1 MENVLLQLA
10 DAADYPAFCAGQDG
24 EILYANRAAE
34 EQWPVWQGCTLPELL
49 PEFFAGGEYRPYFRY
64 FGSCHIFSALGG
76 WKLEVLRFKDA
87 FFCRV
92 LPESQLEGL
101 PESWAEDELERIR
114 TEVLSIVRQR
124 SSIEDI
130 LLDENVTVEQIY
142 LPLTDILS
150 AGDSSCRRISLSC
163 NRLEAGRLNPERYP
177 PQQVDL
183 TDALSRLVHE
193 IRVELPGLK
202 APVRA
207 ELPDYPVVA
216 RLSWP
221 LLRRAILETIR
232 CSEGLSQEKE
242 GSTVFGI
249 TLTAE
254 RENAVVTL
262 SDNYSGLPSPEN
274 PGKDGNPPYRSWAY
288 ARRLV
293 EMMGGTLKMSET
305 PYGDRAME
313 MRFPLSDEAL
323 PRSAKVLTFRSENGY
338 RLSDRMVLSDPMIY
352 LENFSD

>member
-1 MENVLLQLA
+1 MAGVAGLHPA
-10 DAADYPAFCAGQDG
+10 GAAAG
-24 EILYANRAAE
+24 ILRR
-34 EQWPVWQGCTLPELL
+34 
-49 PEFFAGGEYRPYFRY
+49 GEYRPYFRY

-202 APVRA
+202 APRPGGAAGLSGCGPA
-207 ELPDYPVVA
+207 ELAAPAAGNPRDH
-216 RLSWP
+216 P
-221 LLRRAILETIR
+221 LFGRGSPRRRKAPPSSASPSR
-232 CSEGLSQEKE
+232 PRG
-242 GSTVFGI
+242 
-249 TLTAE
+249 
-254 RENAVVTL
+254 ENALVTL

-305 PYGDRAME
+305 TYGDRAME

-323 PRSAKVLTFRSENGY
+323 PPLRQGPDLPVGKRVPAERPDGALRPDDLPRKLLGLITAPAPAP
-338 RLSDRMVLSDPMIY
+338 RLSRR
-352 LENFSD
+352 